1 MGALH
6 PEGQEQALALGRNC
20 VCTDS
25 VAMALMGCN
34 PRAGRHEA
42 PFRVYK
48 NASNHPPEQLN
59 PDGETHQYADSMV
72 LMGEAVGIGTTDIA
86 KIDVRGVP
94 IKDAVYDFEA
104 RWKNQEKV

>member
-1 MGALH
+1 MAVMGY
-6 PEGQEQALALGRNC
+6 
-20 VCTDS
+20 
-25 VAMALMGCN
+25 N

-48 NASNHPPEQLN
+48 QASDHPPDQLI
-59 PDGETHQYADSMV
+59 PPGETHQYADSMV
-72 LMGEAVGIGTTDIA
+72 LMGEAVGIGTTDLA

-94 IKDAVYDFEA
+94 IKDAMYDYEA